1 MCNVFKI
8 MLEIAPTVNTLII
21 VVSIAKRIKVL
32 KVKTDCK
39 HKIAV
44 HALEGGKYKIVWH
57 FQHNHAFDPRRI
69 TKATRN
75 WLMDLASTNIPRASS
90 DSRRS
95 VTKFKLSSFYFLT
108 NLKFPTRYLI
118 IIKTKI
124 KEPGTS

>member
-95 VTKFKLSSFYFLT
+95 VTKFKLSSFL
-108 NLKFPTRYLI
+108 LSDKFKISNKVFNYY
-118 IIKTKI
+118 KTKI

>member
-1 MCNVFKI
+1 MQCLQNYVRDSSNSKYTYYRC
-8 MLEIAPTVNTLII
+8 EYC
-21 VVSIAKRIKVL
+21 KRIKVL

-118 IIKTKI
+118 IIKTKR
-124 KEPGTS
+124 EPGTS